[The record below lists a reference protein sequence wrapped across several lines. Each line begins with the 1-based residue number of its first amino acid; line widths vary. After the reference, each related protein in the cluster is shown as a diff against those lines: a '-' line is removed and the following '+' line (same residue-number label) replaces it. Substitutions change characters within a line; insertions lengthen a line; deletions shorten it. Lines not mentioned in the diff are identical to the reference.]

1 MPAVL
6 LGTCGVGWSSEVR
19 SLQRGALPHSESA
32 VMLRSVSGIGLLLA
46 VGFYGLLFSFIQ
58 HSSVADYALGDVAVA
73 VGLSVLIAVTVGVM
87 GMVFMRMVGRDG
99 GEFLVVLLGV
109 VSFVAGCASSLGYSP
124 LFVGM
129 LCGVVIVNLPGGVLD
144 RFKRVIVEA
153 EQPMAMVLM
162 LVAGVMADPMIGIY
176 GVLLVFVLVVVRLVI
191 KLGVMKRRLEI
202 LGDNSDVDP
211 LLWIGPIR
219 QSPLA
224 IALAVG
230 YALALSS
237 GGGGGA
243 LADMVSGGVI
253 LTVVIL
259 VGLMSDAI
267 PLFFL
272 MKTRDGGGGAMVE
285 GGEQ

>member
-1 MPAVL
+1 MVVSSIL

-19 SLQRGALPHSESA
+19 SLLRGAFPHSESA
-32 VMLRSVSGIGLLLA
+32 IMLRSVSGIGLLLA
-46 VGFYGLLFSFIQ
+46 VGFYGLLFTFIQ
-58 HSSVADYALGDVAVA
+58 HSSVADYTLGDVAVA
-73 VGLSVLIAVTVGVM
+73 VGLSMLIAVTVGVM

-153 EQPMAMVLM
+153 EQPMAMILM
-162 LVAGVMADPMIGIY
+162 LVAGVMADPMIGFN
-176 GVLLVFVLVVVRLVI
+176 GVLLVFVLVVVRLII
-191 KLGVMKRRLEI
+191 KLGVMRRRLNV
-202 LGDNSDVDP
+202 LRGGDVET
-211 LLWIGPIR
+211 LLPIGPIR

-224 IALAVG
+224 IALVVG
-230 YALALSS
+230 YSLAISS
-237 GGGGGA
+237 GGDGSA
-243 LADMVSGGVI
+243 LVEMVSGGVI

-259 VGLMSDAI
+259 VGLVSDAI
-267 PLFFL
+267 PLLIL
-272 MKTRDGGGGAMVE
+272 MKRRE
-285 GGEQ
+285 GGINPRT